1 MCVKNLGMNFVKCIP
16 HKTILPTLCVMF
28 SNCRFY
34 HSLTIRL
41 FNCLA
46 MSVYPSIYWSFSR
59 TPLVSCMFPQ
69 YPFTSFS
76 LSLFLF
82 QLLSFLSCFLLYSF
96 STYSSIRIYQC
107 LLSNY
112 VSSGSQSFAVCV
124 PSWCCW
130 PWSAMR
136 SCLCTDTESSA
147 IFHLAKSAVEIWGAQ
162 FNRQ

>member
-28 SNCRFY
+28 SDCRFY

-41 FNCLA
+41 FNRLAICL
-46 MSVYPSIYWSFSR
+46 SIHLFIDLSLALLSS
-59 TPLVSCMFPQ
+59 PACFPNILLRLSLCLSSSS
-69 YPFTSFS
+69 SFS
-76 LSLFLF
+76 L
-82 QLLSFLSCFLLYSF
+82 LSCFLLYSF
-96 STYSSIRIYQC
+96 STYSSVRIYQC

-147 IFHLAKSAVEIWGAQ
+147 IFHLAKSAVEIRGAQ